1 MSEIV
6 DRELWP
12 AVQEEYG
19 RLRARPGL
27 ILAGLAAVGLGG
39 GLVAR
44 RRATAKPRILGVV
57 EPRRL
62 RRRRR
67 RLLDRLRR
75 R

>member
-1 MSEIV
+1 
-6 DRELWP
+6 P

-27 ILAGLAAVGLGG
+27 VLAGLAAIGLGG

-44 RRATAKPRILGVV
+44 RRAAAKPRILGVV
-57 EPRRL
+57 PPRRL

-67 RLLDRLRR
+67 RLSDRLRR